1 MNIESIFEE
10 IWQELFS
17 TSAESFVA
25 KMETENIPFE
35 WIDQKLDE
43 LKAFSRN
50 RRNKELESLTEP
62 LSAAVVDR
70 RIRLVFDHELYPLI
84 SEKEALL
91 RKETAQRPEN
101 A

>member
-25 KMETENIPFE
+25 KMEAEYIPFE

-70 RIRLVFDHELYPLI
+70 LIRQFFDYELYPLI

>member
-1 MNIESIFEE
+1 MNIESNFEE

-25 KMETENIPFE
+25 KMEAENIPFE

-50 RRNKELESLTEP
+50 RRKKEWESLTEP

-70 RIRLVFDHELYPLI
+70 RIRQVFDHELYPLI
-84 SEKEALL
+84 IEKEALL